1 MQGASP
7 NSEKKSVAAQPIA
20 SPIHLEHVIGP
31 PDMFSLYPDLNK
43 YEKGQVTSKDFRGKR
58 RKQLE
63 PVLSPKNVE
72 QKRIKIYIQK
82 TEYNKT
88 MTSIAQIPVLVDKQV
103 RPMHHDGS
111 FGGPSST
118 FLCNLKRHSC
128 TRLTD
133 RGPQLLGST

>member
-31 PDMFSLYPDLNK
+31 RDMFSLYPDLNK

-72 QKRIKIYIQK
+72 QKRIKIYGPVWIQGL
-82 TEYNKT
+82 ELFGVRFHPNNPQ
-88 MTSIAQIPVLVDKQV
+88 IAIQV
-103 RPMHHDGS
+103 G
-111 FGGPSST
+111 
-118 FLCNLKRHSC
+118 
-128 TRLTD
+128 
-133 RGPQLLGST
+133 